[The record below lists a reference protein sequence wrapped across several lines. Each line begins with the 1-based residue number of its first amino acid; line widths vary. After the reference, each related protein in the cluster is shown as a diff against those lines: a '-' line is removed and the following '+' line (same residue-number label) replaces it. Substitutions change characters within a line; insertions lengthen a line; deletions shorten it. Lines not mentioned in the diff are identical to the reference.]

1 MPNWCMNTVIAK
13 HPDPAKMEALKEALK
28 KDIFFEHILP
38 LGEWE
43 YEKACNTWSTKWEAS
58 NISWMHFTDDGRNN
72 LNISFESAWCP
83 PEEVYRKMIV
93 DGWYMNAYF
102 YEPGMGFV
110 GKYGWIMNDDGSDGM
125 YEESYEM
132 DDAIP
137 AELVEM
143 FGIEDM
149 YEDTEY
155 ELVYNDND
163 DTYIV
168 KERIDEDAN

>member
-13 HPDPAKMEALKEALK
+13 HSDPAKIEALKESLK
-28 KDIFFEHILP
+28 KDVFFDHILP
-38 LGEWE
+38 IGDWE
-43 YEKACNTWSTKWEAS
+43 YNKALSTWGTKWEAS
-58 NISWMHFTDDGRNN
+58 DLSWAVFTPTTNN
-72 LNISFESAWCP
+72 HIEISFESAWSP
-83 PEEVYRKMIV
+83 PEFVYQQMIA
-93 DGWYMNAYF
+93 DGWNVTAYF

-110 GKYGWIMNDDGSDGM
+110 GKYGTDLDGM
-125 YEESYEM
+125 YEESYNM

-143 FGIEDM
+143 FNIQEM
-149 YEDTEY
+149 YDDSVY

>member
-13 HPDPAKMEALKEALK
+13 HSDPAKMEALKEALK
-28 KDIFFEHILP
+28 KEIFFEHILP
-38 LGEWE
+38 IGEWE
-43 YEKACNTWSTKWEAS
+43 YDKALATWGTKWEAS
-58 NISWMHFTDDGRNN
+58 GISWTHFNTDGRNH
-72 LNISFESAWCP
+72 LDISFESAWSP
-83 PEEVYRKMIV
+83 PEYIYQQMIA
-93 DGWYMNAYF
+93 DGWDVTAYF

-110 GKYGWIMNDDGSDGM
+110 GKYGTDLDGM

-143 FGIEDM
+143 FNIEDM
-149 YEDTEY
+149 YDDTEY

-168 KERIDEDAN
+168 KERIDEDAD

>member
-13 HPDPAKMEALKEALK
+13 HSDPAKMEALKEALK

-38 LGEWE
+38 IGEWE
-43 YEKACNTWSTKWEAS
+43 YDKAVNTWSTKWEACDL
-58 NISWMHFTDDGRNN
+58 SWAVYTPTVNN
-72 LNISFESAWCP
+72 HIEISFESAWCP
-83 PEEVYRKMIV
+83 PEEVYNKMV
-93 DGWYMNAYF
+93 SDGWNITAYF

-110 GKYGWIMNDDGSDGM
+110 GKFGTDLDGM

-143 FGIEDM
+143 FNIQEM
-149 YEDTEY
+149 YDDSEY

-168 KERIDEDAN
+168 KERINEDAD

>member
-13 HPDPAKMEALKEALK
+13 HSDPAKIEALKEALK
-28 KDIFFEHILP
+28 KEIFFEHILP
-38 LGEWE
+38 IGEWE
-43 YEKACNTWSTKWEAS
+43 YDKACNTWSTKWEAS
-58 NISWMHFTDDGRNN
+58 SISWTHFNTDGRNH
-72 LNISFESAWCP
+72 LDVSFESAWCP
-83 PEEVYRKMIV
+83 PEEVYKQMIA
-93 DGWYMNAYF
+93 DGWNITAYF

-110 GKYGWIMNDDGSDGM
+110 GKYGNDIDGM
-125 YEESYEM
+125 YEESYDM

-143 FGIEDM
+143 FNIEDM

-168 KERIDEDAN
+168 KERTDEDAD